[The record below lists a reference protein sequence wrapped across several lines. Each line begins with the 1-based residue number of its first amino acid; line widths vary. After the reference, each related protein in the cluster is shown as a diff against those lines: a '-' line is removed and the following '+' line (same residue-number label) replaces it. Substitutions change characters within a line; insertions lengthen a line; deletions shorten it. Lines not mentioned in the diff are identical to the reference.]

1 MTYMAYLLDL
11 AVILFFVLSI
21 VIGCKRGVVKALSR
35 LAGIV
40 AAVVLAFLFC
50 GPLASLTFD
59 RWIGPSLQTTV
70 AEKIE
75 DSRRGVGAGSAACPG
90 FKPDEKQRDRHG
102 G

>member
-59 RWIGPSLQTTV
+59 RERRCT
-70 AEKIE
+70 AEDPEEIFK
-75 DSRRGVGAGSAACPG
+75 SWLSAL
-90 FKPDEKQRDRHG
+90 EEERT
-102 G
+102 